1 LTSFA
6 RNGSAVSP
14 VDGDHCRETAGKVRE
29 LARYTRSP
37 GDTQGRYIEAAVK
50 GVIVGCRYL
59 PNGNPAPGPR
69 FDYKLRWFERLT
81 EHSASLLASGAPVV
95 LAGRIANDAPQIW
108 LPGRD
113 RTSDQAVNRRCGDLE
128 VLSC

>member
-1 LTSFA
+1 
-6 RNGSAVSP
+6 
-14 VDGDHCRETAGKVRE
+14 
-29 LARYTRSP
+29 
-37 GDTQGRYIEAAVK
+37 
-50 GVIVGCRYL
+50 VIVGCRYL

-108 LPGRD
+108 LPFLDTYRTMCLAPRPDFRRLLEQARDLPIRGIDNWDGRP
-113 RTSDQAVNRRCGDLE
+113 S
-128 VLSC
+128 